1 MRARFPFRRFLLGA
15 ALCGAASPFWPA
27 ASEPSHDLPTCL
39 ISASTEMVFQACSA
53 VIADGRESPENLA
66 KAHLNRAK
74 TWWVPGRYDP
84 ERAMADYDAAIRLDP
99 SSGEAFEAR
108 GTEWHHRGDLD
119 RAIADFTEAIRL
131 GSGRPGHA
139 HQRRGIAWR
148 DKGDF
153 ERAIADFDHAIQ
165 REKGDINRATA
176 IHERGIALR
185 AKRDLDRAILDFDEV
200 IRLNWQVES
209 AYADRGWA
217 WLLKGDARKAIG
229 DFGAVF
235 AKMENK
241 ATFAYVLYGRGFSRT
256 HTGDQA
262 GGDADIA
269 AAQAI
274 DRRLVQE
281 LAKLGPALLKGD
293 AKKSAADFDD
303 VFKRLY
309 DRFAL
314 ASALYGRGLLRIGW
328 GDPVGG
334 KTDIAAA
341 KTIDPK
347 IAEDVVRLRLN

>member
-1 MRARFPFRRFLLGA
+1 
-15 ALCGAASPFWPA
+15 
-27 ASEPSHDLPTCL
+27 
-39 ISASTEMVFQACSA
+39 
-53 VIADGRESPENLA
+53 
-66 KAHLNRAK
+66 
-74 TWWVPGRYDP
+74 
-84 ERAMADYDAAIRLDP
+84 
-99 SSGEAFEAR
+99 
-108 GTEWHHRGDLD
+108 
-119 RAIADFTEAIRL
+119 
-131 GSGRPGHA
+131 
-139 HQRRGIAWR
+139 
-148 DKGDF
+148 
-153 ERAIADFDHAIQ
+153 
-165 REKGDINRATA
+165 
-176 IHERGIALR
+176 LR
-185 AKRDLDRAILDFDEV
+185 AKRDLGRAILDFDEV
-200 IRLNWQVES
+200 IQLNWQVES

-241 ATFAYVLYGRGFSRT
+241 ATFAYVLYGRGLSRT
-256 HTGDQA
+256 HAGDQV

-269 AAQAI
+269 AAQTI

-303 VFKRLY
+303 VFERLY

-328 GDPVGG
+328 GDPGGG
-334 KTDIAAA
+334 KADIAAA